1 MSLLAVLITLNLKN
15 VEQAENVG
23 AISYIL
29 CDPKL
34 CNLVKISSLDFT
46 VSIHNEGFVMIPP
59 VGNRQDDKE
68 KVVLKLASCSVMMCC
83 FSFWHSRSCFP
94 SNYRRIPGHDID
106 TALEE
111 TAGSS
116 GLLTHGLY
124 RYILLNE
131 RSKERRSLLLCRD
144 YHLRLKGRFHNDK

>member
-1 MSLLAVLITLNLKN
+1 MSLLAVLTLNLKN

-34 CNLVKISSLDFT
+34 RNLVKISSLDCT
-46 VSIHNEGFVMIPP
+46 VSIHNEGFVMIPS

-94 SNYRRIPGHDID
+94 SNYCRIPGRDID
-106 TALEE
+106 TA
-111 TAGSS
+111 G
-116 GLLTHGLY
+116 
-124 RYILLNE
+124 RN
-131 RSKERRSLLLCRD
+131 CRQQRIVD
-144 YHLRLKGRFHNDK
+144 TRVVPLHLIE